1 MMLVDS
7 LRIGDSVLQ
16 RKIGRWIASG
26 AMIGILALCFAGGAS
41 GSTSFCSGSNPIN
54 DSYLCSLNLNSPG
67 KPLNSTDTLE
77 DAENLTTATVQSN
90 IFSPCGLASCPTGGA
105 EQTSCNGT
113 SYGSTIWY
121 DFYPNAKGL
130 VSIRTQALFQ
140 NVIALYRYNR
150 QSLEPSLASA
160 QCSVSSLGS
169 GQLVASVKK
178 GAAYT
183 LQVGAVSDPGPVHV
197 LFDYFKTPPRRLSAG
212 TFLKA
217 GTLMNGL
224 QLSSLTV
231 TTARGVKVSVSCS
244 GFCRAVSKTVPKF
257 GADTLT
263 FANVSGVRMPS
274 GSKVLIHVTAPH
286 SIGALIQY
294 SIVPGNFTKQ
304 TFCTEPG
311 SNKPRT
317 TCH

>member
-26 AMIGILALCFAGGAS
+26 AIIGIFALCLAGGAS

-77 DAENLTTATVQSN
+77 DAENLATATVQSN
-90 IFSPCGLASCPTGGA
+90 IFSPCGMTSCPSGGA
-105 EQTSCNGT
+105 EPTACNGT
-113 SYGSTIWY
+113 SYGNTIWY

-140 NVIALYRYNR
+140 NVITLFQYNP
-150 QSLEPSLASA
+150 QSLEPNLGTA

-169 GQLVASVKK
+169 GQLIASVNK
-178 GAAYT
+178 GASYT
-183 LQVGAVSDPGPVHV
+183 IQVGAVSNPGPIHV
-197 LFDYFKTPPRRLSAG
+197 LFDYFKTPPRRLSAT

-217 GTLMNGL
+217 ATLTNGL
-224 QLSSLTV
+224 QLSSLSV
-231 TTARGVKVSVSCS
+231 TTARGVKISVSCS
-244 GFCRAVSKTVPKF
+244 GLCRTVSTTVPKF
-257 GADTLT
+257 GSDTIQ
-263 FANVSGVRMPS
+263 FPSVSGVRMPS
-274 GSKVLIHVTAPH
+274 GSKLLIHITAPH

-294 SIVPGNFTKQ
+294 SILPGNFSKQ